1 MPTPALMASDGELSF
16 SSSPLISMVPESGGW
31 TP

>member
-1 MPTPALMASDGELSF
+1 MPTPALIASAGEDSATWLPS
-16 SSSPLISMVPESGGW
+16 ISMVPESGGC